1 MNEIK
6 TPLTAKETLLSF
18 ANLGLWDGEI
28 AKLLCVESTTVSR
41 WRAGERNPTP
51 EHERK
56 IFEIGGIVKKILDKG
71 EQITLSNIENESK
84 GNN

>member
-1 MNEIK
+1 MDNQK
-6 TPLTAKETLLSF
+6 VPLTAKETLLSF

-51 EHERK
+51 DNERN
-56 IFEIGGIVKKILDKG
+56 IFEIGGIIKKILAKG
-71 EQITLSNIENESK
+71 EQITLSNILIEK
-84 GNN
+84 GEKQ

>member
-6 TPLTAKETLLSF
+6 IPLTAKETLLSF

-28 AKLLCVESTTVSR
+28 AKLLCVEPTTVSR

-51 EHERK
+51 DNERN
-56 IFEIGGIVKKILDKG
+56 IFEIGGIIKKILDKG
-71 EQITLSNIENESK
+71 EQISLSNILAEK
-84 GNN
+84 GEK